1 MLRFSR
7 FALALVCALLVAG
20 PGETGRA
27 SADSSRITH
36 GIAMHGEPALPPN
49 FAHFPY
55 ADPQAKK
62 GGVLKLGAY
71 GAFDNL
77 NPYGVNAGS
86 TALGLIGPVYES
98 LMARNLDEPF
108 SLYGLVA
115 ESIET
120 NDARDFVVFRL
131 DARAHFSDGAP
142 ISAKDVLFSFNL
154 LKNHGRPQTRAAFA
168 LAAGVS
174 APDARTVRF
183 DLTGADDRELPL
195 ILALMP
201 VFPAHAMTEKSF
213 LDNGLAVPLGSGP
226 YKVTEV
232 RPGEKLALSR
242 DDAYWGRDLP
252 SARGLANFDRVDFL
266 YGRDDNGLFEAFK
279 AGLIDV
285 REESDPHRW
294 AKAYDFPARAR
305 GEVAVEALP
314 LGGPK
319 GMQGLAFNTRRPL
332 FADPRLRE
340 ALAMMFDFEWINA
353 NLFDG
358 LFTRTRSYFDQSEL
372 SAAGRPA
379 SAAERALLAPFP
391 GAVRDDILEGVW
403 APPGT
408 DGSGRDR
415 AIALRAL
422 KLAEQAGWRMEDGA
436 LRKDGRALAFEIM
449 TQTRDQERIA
459 LTYAGH
465 LRRIGVEARVR
476 PVDEVQFQRRRQKFD
491 FDMTFALWQAS
502 ASPGNEQRNRW
513 SAEAADREGSYN
525 FSGAKNPALDA
536 LIAALVAAK
545 SREDFVTAV
554 RALDRVLLSGFYAVP
569 LFHRDHQ
576 WIAYRRRIGF
586 PDRLPRFAQPLFD
599 DALLTWSL
607 R

>member
-1 MLRFSR
+1 MLRVLR
-7 FALALVCALLVAG
+7 VILALFCALFLAL
-20 PGETGRA
+20 PGDGARA
-27 SADSSRITH
+27 QASGARITG
-36 GIAMHGEPALPPN
+36 GIAMHGAPALPPD
-49 FAHFPY
+49 FQHFPY
-55 ADPQAKK
+55 ADPRAKP
-62 GGVLKLGAY
+62 GGVLKLGAF

-120 NDARDFVVFRL
+120 NDARDFVAFRL
-131 DARAHFSDGAP
+131 NPKARFSDGAP
-142 ISAKDVLFSFNL
+142 VTARDVVFSFNL
-154 LKNHGRPQTRAAFA
+154 LKSHGRPQTRAAFGMV
-168 LAAGVS
+168 AGV
-174 APDARTVRF
+174 ATLDPRAVRF
-183 DLTGADDRELPL
+183 DLTGANDRELPL

-201 VFPAHAMTEKSF
+201 VFPAHALTEKIFS
-213 LDNGLAVPLGSGP
+213 DNGLAIPLGSGP
-226 YKVTEV
+226 YKVAQV
-232 RPGEKLALSR
+232 KPGEKLVLTR

-252 SARGLANFDRVDFL
+252 SMRGLANFDRVEFL
-266 YGRDDNGLFEAFK
+266 YSRDDNGLFEAFK

-285 REESDPHRW
+285 RQESDPHRW
-294 AKAYDFPARAR
+294 TRAYEFPARQR
-305 GEVAVEALP
+305 GDVLVEALP

-319 GMQGLAFNTRRPL
+319 GFEGLVFNTRRDI

-358 LFTRTRSYFDQSEL
+358 LFTRTRSFFDQSEL

-379 SAAERALLAPFP
+379 SDAEKALLAPYP
-391 GAVRDDILEGVW
+391 RAVRDDILAGRW
-403 APPGT
+403 APPVA

-415 AIALRAL
+415 AIARRAL
-422 KLAEQAGWRMEDGA
+422 ALAAHAGWRVSEGA
-436 LRKDGRALAFEIM
+436 LRKDGRPLSFEIM
-449 TQTRDQERIA
+449 TQTREQERIA
-459 LTYAGH
+459 LTFAGQ

-525 FSGAKNPALDA
+525 FAGARNPALDG
-536 LIAALVAAK
+536 LIAALAAAT
-545 SREDFVTAV
+545 SREDFVAAA

-576 WIAYRRRIGF
+576 WVAWRRRIGF
-586 PDRLPRFAQPLFD
+586 PKPLPRFAQPLFD
-599 DALLTWSL
+599 DALETWSL

>member
-7 FALALVCALLVAG
+7 ATFALVCALFFTA
-20 PGETGRA
+20 PADHARA
-27 SADSSRITH
+27 QGFSARITH
-36 GIAMHGEPALPPN
+36 GLAMHGAPALPPD
-49 FAHFPY
+49 FARFPY
-55 ADPQAKK
+55 ADPDAKK

-77 NPYGVNAGS
+77 NPFGVNAGS
-86 TALGLIGPVYES
+86 TAQGLIGPVYES

-120 NDARDFVVFRL
+120 NEARDFVVFRL
-131 DARAHFSDGAP
+131 NPKARFSDGAP
-142 ISAKDVLFSFNL
+142 ISARDVLFSFNL
-154 LKNHGRPQTRAAFA
+154 LKNHGRPQTRAAFG
-168 LAAGVS
+168 LAAGVT
-174 APDARTVRF
+174 APDERTVRF
-183 DLTGADDRELPL
+183 DLTGANDRELPL

-201 VFPAHAMTEKSF
+201 VFPAHALTEKIF
-213 LDNGLAVPLGSGP
+213 LDNGLSVPLGSGP
-226 YKVTEV
+226 YKVTQV
-232 RPGEKLALSR
+232 KPGEKLVLTR
-242 DDAYWGRDLP
+242 DETYWGRDLP
-252 SARGLANFDRVDFL
+252 SMRGFANFDRVEFL
-266 YGRDDNGLFEAFK
+266 YGRDDNSLFEAFK

-285 REESDPHRW
+285 RMESDPHRW
-294 AKAYDFPARAR
+294 AKAYAFPARER
-305 GEVAVEALP
+305 GEVLVEALP

-319 GMQGLAFNTRRPL
+319 GMEALAFNTRRDI
-332 FADPRLRE
+332 FGDPRLRE

-358 LFTRTRSYFDQSEL
+358 LFTRTKSFFDQSEL
-372 SAAGRPA
+372 SSAGRPA
-379 SAAERALLAPFP
+379 SEAELALLAPFP
-391 GAVRDDILEGVW
+391 GAVRADILAGAW
-403 APPGT
+403 APPVA

-415 AIALRAL
+415 DIARRAL
-422 KLAEQAGWRMEDGA
+422 ALAEQAGWRMEDGA
-436 LRKDGRALAFEIM
+436 LRRDGHPLSFEIM

-459 LTYAGH
+459 LNYAGQ

-536 LIAALVAAK
+536 LIAALVAADT
-545 SREDFVTAV
+545 RENFVAAA
-554 RALDRVLLSGFYAVP
+554 RALDRALLSGFYAVP
-569 LFHRDHQ
+569 LFHRDSQ
-576 WIAYRRRIGF
+576 WVAWRRRIGF
-586 PDRLPRFAQPLFD
+586 PQKLPRFAQPLFD
-599 DALLTWSL
+599 DALETWSL